1 MNTGTHPISITA
13 RWCLALA
20 VVTLLSCETPTHLRD
35 DFGASYH
42 EAIRAQTDPDH
53 VRQSLAGSSLD
64 GRAAAFLYE
73 SHIERH
79 RQSTDP
85 SQQSAQQPGAALPST
100 AGGFFSGWTSSGVG
114 SMPTGEMKP

>member
-1 MNTGTHPISITA
+1 MKTDTHAISITA

-20 VVTLLSCETPTHLRD
+20 ILTLLSCETPTHLRD
-35 DFGASYH
+35 DFGVSYK

-85 SQQSAQQPGAALPST
+85 SQQSAQQLGTALPQT
-100 AGGFFSGWTSSGVG
+100 AAEFFSGGSSRGTS

>member
-20 VVTLLSCETPTHLRD
+20 LVTLLSCETPTRLRD

-42 EAIRAQTDPDH
+42 EAIRAQTDPNH
-53 VRQSLAGSSLD
+53 VRQSLAGSTLD

-73 SHIERH
+73 AHIERH
-79 RQSTDP
+79 RQSADSSP
-85 SQQSAQQPGAALPST
+85 QSAPTLPST
-100 AGGFFSGWTSSGVG
+100 AAEFFSDGPSSGTG
-114 SMPTGEMKP
+114 SMPIGGPKP